1 MKFKKC
7 ENCNK
12 FSHCNNN
19 NLVCVSEYNKLY
31 KTLTEIKEIVY
42 ELTNEEYTDF
52 IEEKQ
57 KQILNKISEVIENE

>member
-31 KTLTEIKEIVY
+31 KTLTEIKEVVFPKNQLII
-42 ELTNEEYTDF
+42 TDSP
-52 IEEKQ
+52 I
-57 KQILNKISEVIENE
+57 ILKIQDKISEVENG

>member
-19 NLVCVSEYNKLY
+19 NLVCMSEYNKLY
-31 KTLTEIKEIVY
+31 KTLTEIKEIAKAESYLSPQSTRLLVH
-42 ELTNEEYTDF
+42 N
-52 IEEKQ
+52 
-57 KQILNKISEVIENE
+57 ILNKISEVLDE